1 MITPA
6 EIECRVAA
14 LRDMDD
20 ESAHSEE
27 DTIHRDV
34 LRAIAE
40 GSAADPRAC
49 ASEALKSLAI
59 DFHRWCA

>member
-1 MITPA
+1 
-6 EIECRVAA
+6 
-14 LRDMDD
+14 MDD